1 MVVPLGQR
9 AADDLANIMTHS
21 AERWSFLDND
31 SHPQFAKEM
40 LAKHQL
46 IVKPVEQT
54 LSKSNS
60 LLPYIFFLEQA
71 IKKHQGSEVYL
82 MQSRDEQGVE
92 WFWVDISSHGQVVR
106 IGFQRERIGVRPPLA
121 LMLVMLAGFFLILVT
136 AIVLTRRLTI
146 PVERLYHA
154 AHDIGKGHWPKPI
167 KEDGPEE
174 LKTLARTFNR
184 MNKQVK
190 ELLANR
196 TTLLAGIA
204 HDLRTP
210 LTQIQL
216 ALEMLPNNGGD
227 LELMESIKSDL
238 ERINYLISE
247 SLSIGTELA
256 EEDKEDI
263 DIAEELEIIIHNHQ
277 QNNILIN
284 WSRKQP
290 CIVNLQV
297 LAFKRIVNNILE
309 NAIRYGN
316 GKTVNVLYKCER
328 KTLTVI
334 IEDRGAGIPKQKVEE
349 VFRPF
354 YRLEQSRGSGTGGS
368 GLGLAVVKQL
378 ADSHGW
384 TVELKARHG
393 GGTTAILT
401 IYCVEAL
408 EPRQN

>member
-21 AERWSFLDND
+21 AERWSLITTND
-31 SHPQFAKEM
+31 RPLFAKEM

-46 IVKPVEQT
+46 VIKPANQP
-54 LSKSNS
+54 LDKSKS
-60 LLPYIFFLEQA
+60 LLPYLYFLEQA
-71 IKKHQGSEVYL
+71 IKKHQGSEIQL
-82 MQSRDEQGVE
+82 MQSRDKQGIE
-92 WFWVDISSHGQVVR
+92 WFWVDIPSNNQIIR
-106 IGFQRERIGVRPPLA
+106 IGFQRNRIGVQPPLA
-121 LMLVMLAGFFLILVT
+121 LMLVMFAGLILTLIT

-146 PVERLYHA
+146 PVEQLYHA
-154 AHDIGKGHWPKPI
+154 AHDIGKGHWPEPI

-184 MNKQVK
+184 MNNQVK

-227 LELMESIKSDL
+227 SELMESIKNDL
-238 ERINYLISE
+238 DRINHLIGE

-256 EEDKEDI
+256 EVKQEEI

-277 QNNILIN
+277 QGNITIN
-284 WSRKQP
+284 WSREQP
-290 CIVNLQV
+290 CVFNLQA
-297 LAFKRIVNNILE
+297 LSFKRIINNLLE

-316 GKTVNVLYKCER
+316 NQPVDVSYQCNKKNITIK
-328 KTLTVI
+328 
-334 IEDRGAGIPKQKVEE
+334 IEDRGAGIPKKQIEA

-368 GLGLAVVKQL
+368 GLGLAIVRQL

-384 TVELKARHG
+384 TVDLKARDG
-393 GGTTAILT
+393 GGTTSLVIISL
-401 IYCVEAL
+401 I
-408 EPRQN
+408 